1 MTVKGDTLI
10 IFSYFKFGQLPSVC
24 IYSTA
29 LKREILQLLG
39 ANQFLHS
46 YRENDMAQTEYLI
59 VLADPI
65 FSETIIN
72 NKE

>member
-24 IYSTA
+24 VYSTA

-46 YRENDMAQTEYLI
+46 FKEIDEAQTEYLI
-59 VLADPI
+59 LLADPI
-65 FSETIIN
+65 FSKTIIN
-72 NKE
+72 NDE